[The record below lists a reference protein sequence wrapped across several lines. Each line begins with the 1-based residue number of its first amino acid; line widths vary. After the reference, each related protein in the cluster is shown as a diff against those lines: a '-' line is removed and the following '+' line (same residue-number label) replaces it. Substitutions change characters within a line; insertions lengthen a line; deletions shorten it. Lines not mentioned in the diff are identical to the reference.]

1 MNDLDNTNEKLQ
13 EESLAQPTE
22 AAQPA
27 DNEQVNKQVTTEV
40 TPIEET
46 TEEVP
51 NGITPTEEKQ
61 PEAESATDASEAE
74 TTVETDQSAQEE
86 TTPMVYSSQD
96 EILTR
101 LKEIAESE
109 STISRIEVESLKSQF
124 YRIHKQ
130 QAEEARQSFIDA
142 GGNEAEWQ
150 PKTDALEPAFKEY
163 MATIR
168 EKRAAQHEAEVKVM
182 EENYTRKLAIIERL
196 KEILATPDDVN
207 KFYNEFKQLQQQW
220 NEVKQVPADKVADLW
235 KAYQTS
241 VEQYYDTLKLNNEFR
256 AYDFKKNL
264 EIKQNICERAE
275 ALTDVADVVAAFR
288 QLQQLHQEFR
298 ETGPVERELRE
309 QVWARFKSASTLI
322 NKRHQDYFEERKEE
336 EQANL
341 TKKTELC
348 EQIEAI
354 DLDSL
359 KTFAQWN
366 EVSQKIMDWQK
377 EWKTIGYATQKQNQ
391 KIFERFR
398 AACDHFFT
406 RKSAYFKSVRENL
419 NNNLKKKQELLHKA
433 ESILAQFV
441 QPTEESFVDTADT
454 PTETAE
460 VPAPVS
466 EADAPTSIETSP
478 TEEKKTAKKLSWAA
492 ATQQVIELQKQW
504 KTIGAVPKRYSDDIW
519 KRFNTACDSFF
530 ETKKAVNGDQF
541 AEQKANKEKKEA
553 LIKQLEAIDPA
564 NVEGDLHS
572 QLRQAQTEWN
582 EIGHVPFRDKER
594 LYQAFRAQMD
604 RLYNAIGESAPRGRV
619 QRMVERIEARGG
631 NLRERLQRQYDIL
644 QSEIKTYENNLGFLT
659 LSSKSKNG
667 NKLVEDINRKVDKL
681 RAELAELKQQILSA
695 DKSEETPAE

>member
-27 DNEQVNKQVTTEV
+27 DNELVNEQVTTEAQSIEV
-40 TPIEET
+40 ATVETPESDS
-46 TEEVP
+46 
-51 NGITPTEEKQ
+51 PTEDNQ
-61 PEAESATDASEAE
+61 PEAETTTSESEAE
-74 TTVETDQSAQEE
+74 TPTETAEPTEEE
-86 TTPMVYSSQD
+86 TAPVVYSTQD
-96 EILTR
+96 DILER
-101 LKEIAESE
+101 LKVIAEGE
-109 STISRIEVESLKSQF
+109 SPISRVEVESLKSQY

-130 QAEEARQSFIDA
+130 QTEEAHQSFIEG

-150 PKTDALEPAFKEY
+150 PTPDALEAPFKEY
-163 MATIR
+163 MSIIR

-182 EENYTRKLAIIERL
+182 EENYTRKLAIIDRL

-220 NEVKQVPADKVADLW
+220 NEIKQVPADKVADLW
-235 KAYQTS
+235 KAYQVS

-275 ALTDVADVVAAFR
+275 ALTEVSDVVAAFR

-309 QVWARFKSASTLI
+309 QVWARFKAASTLI

-366 EVSQKIMDWQK
+366 EISQKIMDLQK

-419 NNNLKKKQELLHKA
+419 NNNLKKKQELLRKA

-441 QPTEESFVDTADT
+441 QPAAEAPS
-454 PTETAE
+454 ETAE
-460 VPAPVS
+460 APS
-466 EADAPTSIETSP
+466 ETAEAP
-478 TEEKKTAKKLSWAA
+478 AKKVFWAA
-492 ATQQVIELQKQW
+492 ATQQVVDLQKQW
-504 KTIGAVPKRYSDDIW
+504 KAIGAVPKRYSDDIW
-519 KRFNTACDSFF
+519 KRFNAACDSFF
-530 ETKKAVNGDQF
+530 ETKKAVSGDQF
-541 AEQKANKEKKEA
+541 AEQKVNKEKKEA

-564 NVEGDLHS
+564 NVEGDLRS
-572 QLRQAQTEWN
+572 QLRQAQAEWN
-582 EIGHVPFRDKER
+582 EIGHVPYRDKER
-594 LYQAFRAQMD
+594 LYKAFRAQMD
-604 RLYNAIGESAPRGRV
+604 RLYNAVGETAPRGRV
-619 QRMVERIEARGG
+619 QRMVERMEARGG
-631 NLRERLQRQYDIL
+631 NLRDRLQRQFDIL

-681 RAELAELKQQILSA
+681 RAELVELKKQIETA

>member
-27 DNEQVNKQVTTEV
+27 DNEQENEQVTTEPKPTEEV
-40 TPIEET
+40 TEEVSDVNHSTDTPLPEADAATTESEADTPIETDEQSQ
-46 TEEVP
+46 EEV
-51 NGITPTEEKQ
+51 TPT
-61 PEAESATDASEAE
+61 
-74 TTVETDQSAQEE
+74 
-86 TTPMVYSSQD
+86 VYTSQD
-96 EILTR
+96 EILAR
-101 LKEIAESE
+101 LKVIAESDE
-109 STISRIEVESLKSQF
+109 LISRVEVESLKSQF

-130 QAEEARQSFIDA
+130 QTEEAHQSFIEG

-150 PKTDALEPAFKEY
+150 PKNDALEPSFKEY
-163 MATIR
+163 MTTIR
-168 EKRAAQHEAEVKVM
+168 EKRAAQHEKEVKIM
-182 EENYTRKLAIIERL
+182 EDNYTRKLAIIERL

-220 NEVKQVPADKVADLW
+220 NEIKQVPADKVADLW

-275 ALTDVADVVAAFR
+275 ALTESPDVVAAFR

-309 QVWARFKSASTLI
+309 QVWARFKAASTLI
-322 NKRHQDYFEERKEE
+322 NKRHQDYFEARKEE

-341 TKKTELC
+341 TKKTSLC
-348 EQIEAI
+348 EQIETI

-366 EVSQKIMDWQK
+366 EISQKIMDLQK

-419 NNNLKKKQELLHKA
+419 NSNLKKKQELLHKA
-433 ESILAQFV
+433 EDILAQFV
-441 QPTEESFVDTADT
+441 PSTPET
-454 PTETAE
+454 PTEPAE
-460 VPAPVS
+460 VPTLES
-466 EADAPTSIETSP
+466 ETSTP
-478 TEEKKTAKKLSWAA
+478 SSTAAPLADEKKPAKKLSWAA
-492 ATQQVIELQKQW
+492 ATQQVVELQKQW

-519 KRFNTACDSFF
+519 KRFNAACDAFF
-530 ETKKAVNGDQF
+530 ETKKTVSGDQY
-541 AEQKANKEKKEA
+541 AEQKDNKEKKEA
-553 LIKQLEAIDPA
+553 LIQQLEAIDPN
-564 NVEGDLHS
+564 NVEGDLRS
-572 QLRQAQTEWN
+572 QLRQAQAEWN

-594 LYQAFRAQMD
+594 LYQAFRTQMD
-604 RLYNAIGESAPRGRV
+604 RLYNTLGESAPRGRM
-619 QRMVERIEARGG
+619 QRMVERMEARGG
-631 NLRERLQRQYDIL
+631 NLRDRLQRQYDIL

-659 LSSKSKNG
+659 LSSKSKSG

-681 RAELAELKQQILSA
+681 RAELAELKKQIQSA
-695 DKSEETPAE
+695 DKSDETSAE

>member
-27 DNEQVNKQVTTEV
+27 DNELVNEQVTTEAQ
-40 TPIEET
+40 PIEEAT
-46 TEEVP
+46 VDTPESD
-51 NGITPTEEKQ
+51 NPTEDNQ
-61 PEAESATDASEAE
+61 PEAETTTSESETDIP
-74 TTVETDQSAQEE
+74 VETAEQTEGE
-86 TTPMVYSSQD
+86 TVPVIYSTQD
-96 EILTR
+96 DILAR
-101 LKEIAESE
+101 LKEIAESQ
-109 STISRIEVESLKSQF
+109 SPISRVEVESLKSQF

-130 QAEEARQSFIDA
+130 QTEEAHQSFIDG

-150 PKTDALEPAFKEY
+150 PTPDALEAPFKEY
-163 MATIR
+163 MSIIR

-182 EENYTRKLAIIERL
+182 EENYTRKLAIIDRL

-220 NEVKQVPADKVADLW
+220 NDIKQVPADKVADLW
-235 KAYQTS
+235 KAYQIS

-275 ALTDVADVVAAFR
+275 ALTEVTDVVAAFR

-309 QVWARFKSASTLI
+309 QVWARFKAASTLI

-341 TKKTELC
+341 TKKTALC
-348 EQIEAI
+348 EQIEAF

-366 EVSQKIMDWQK
+366 EISQKIMDLQK

-419 NNNLKKKQELLHKA
+419 NTNLKKKQELLRKV

-441 QPTEESFVDTADT
+441 QPAAET
-454 PTETAE
+454 PSETAE
-460 VPAPVS
+460 APADTTQTVTP
-466 EADAPTSIETSP
+466 AAAET
-478 TEEKKTAKKLSWAA
+478 TIAEEQKPAKKLSWSA
-492 ATQQVIELQKQW
+492 ATQQVVELQKQW

-519 KRFNTACDSFF
+519 KRFNAACDSFF
-530 ETKKAVNGDQF
+530 ETKKAVSGDQF

-553 LIKQLEAIDPA
+553 LIKRLEAIDPT
-564 NVEGDLHS
+564 NVEGDLRT
-572 QLRQAQTEWN
+572 QLRQAQAEWN

-604 RLYNAIGESAPRGRV
+604 RLYNAVGESAPRGRV
-619 QRMVERIEARGG
+619 QRMVERMEARGG
-631 NLRERLQRQYDIL
+631 NLRDRLQRQFDIL

-681 RAELAELKQQILSA
+681 RAELVELKKQIETA